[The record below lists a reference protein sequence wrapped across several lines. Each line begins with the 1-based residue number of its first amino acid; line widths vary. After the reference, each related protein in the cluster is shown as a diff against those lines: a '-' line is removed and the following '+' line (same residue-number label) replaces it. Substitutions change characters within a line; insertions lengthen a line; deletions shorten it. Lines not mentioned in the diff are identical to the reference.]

1 MLWTLS
7 ASLLVMTLTLIQFLK
22 KVVDKVKAIYFV
34 YPSDAVV
41 DQVLPQE
48 ITEHIM
54 TFLDPRAM
62 IECRLVSK
70 YWNHHANKPN
80 VEKEVR
86 QQAKQRVREVFDEL
100 NRKGL
105 EITDQVIEGA
115 ISEAPT
121 DDTFFLRAAAIA
133 SKHGAELLVAGPL
146 LLNHLF
152 AHTNWKTANSE
163 KKYFA
168 LTTMSKGQSPWQFS
182 GSHVSFGA
190 VPQFDK
196 NSVDWDDTPTW
207 SSAEVLIDT
216 STLPT
221 YYQNNV
227 NLYFYRPTHPPKY
240 FYFIPLNEK
249 VLHVLLFLLAP
260 MIVHDALYAS
270 YLPTIKSW
278 FGPIT
283 FIASIVIQLLI
294 MRVFTRHYQA
304 TKEFKILVAA
314 FFASYLFF
322 TWLAYPVS
330 LLSVFA
336 GIGIQSLMFMY
347 IMFSKQY
354 FGGYNGVMTK
364 KKWQTLAVGVLLLFL
379 MVDWKLVV
387 DSTRDLSIFRTLFD
401 NTVCYCII
409 LLHFIFDNFLGYC
422 QRDGFRLEFLTKWDT
437 STIRTLQ
444 RSYGLVIWMTLV
456 APTWQG
462 NHV

>member
-1 MLWTLS
+1 
-7 ASLLVMTLTLIQFLK
+7 
-22 KVVDKVKAIYFV
+22 
-34 YPSDAVV
+34 
-41 DQVLPQE
+41 
-48 ITEHIM
+48 
-54 TFLDPRAM
+54 
-62 IECRLVSK
+62 
-70 YWNHHANKPN
+70 
-80 VEKEVR
+80 
-86 QQAKQRVREVFDEL
+86 
-100 NRKGL
+100 
-105 EITDQVIEGA
+105 
-115 ISEAPT
+115 
-121 DDTFFLRAAAIA
+121 
-133 SKHGAELLVAGPL
+133 
-146 LLNHLF
+146 
-152 AHTNWKTANSE
+152 
-163 KKYFA
+163 
-168 LTTMSKGQSPWQFS
+168 
-182 GSHVSFGA
+182 
-190 VPQFDK
+190 
-196 NSVDWDDTPTW
+196 
-207 SSAEVLIDT
+207 
-216 STLPT
+216 
-221 YYQNNV
+221 
-227 NLYFYRPTHPPKY
+227 
-240 FYFIPLNEK
+240 
-249 VLHVLLFLLAP
+249 

-314 FFASYLFF
+314 FFASYLYF

-347 IMFSKQY
+347 IIFSKQY